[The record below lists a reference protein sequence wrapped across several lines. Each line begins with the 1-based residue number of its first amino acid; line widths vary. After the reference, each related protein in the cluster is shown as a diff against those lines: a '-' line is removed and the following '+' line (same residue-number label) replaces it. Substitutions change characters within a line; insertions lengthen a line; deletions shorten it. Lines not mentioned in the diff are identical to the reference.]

1 MSVVCKPP
9 VLHNL
14 FTNLYFPA
22 LWLVVLVS
30 LRSYPAQFGQAV
42 AAMAL
47 RLQNTTTPAAVEL
60 VDGDTSDEGDE
71 LYLKEFFVEDIDDQW
86 TDVVN
91 LIAN

>member
-1 MSVVCKPP
+1 
-9 VLHNL
+9 
-14 FTNLYFPA
+14 
-22 LWLVVLVS
+22 
-30 LRSYPAQFGQAV
+30 
-42 AAMAL
+42 MAL

-91 LIAN
+91 LIAHWITTTALCSVEIGLNVWPV